1 MPTALDWV
9 TEAIGLPDFRDQRL
23 TARLVRLVTDLF
35 AHPNASVSQACG
47 SWAATQAA
55 YRFWHHPAVDVRT
68 LSRSVGDATAPRCRD
83 EPQVVLL
90 QDTTEIRPS
99 APARCPDLGPLANAE
114 SRGLWRHTTLAAT
127 PAGLPLGLLPQE
139 SWTRAPEMRGHATQ
153 RFVTPTEGQER
164 ARWVRGRQAAQ
175 PQRGPEIAHVTVAD
189 REAAIFERYA
199 LAEQAGGDFVL
210 RATQN
215 RAIGEPAGRLAE
227 AAMTAPLLGQQSVPV
242 VRHDGRSGRTAQ
254 VTIRATTVTLPPPAY
269 QSYAAARRRWW
280 AEHPEVTP
288 LLERP
293 LVPLTRQV
301 VEVREETPPANTPP
315 LHWRLLTSLPVTTL
329 TEATQVVALYRVRW
343 LVERF
348 HFVLTSG
355 CRVERVQ
362 LATAARLER
371 AVLTYSLV
379 AWGILRL
386 TVLARTTPQAPCTAV
401 VPPAVW
407 HALPVFTERTPV
419 LPATPPDLAT
429 FLAAVGRLGGHL
441 GRSRDGPPG
450 PKTLWQ
456 GWTRLMDLTELW
468 VIEHPDELPA
478 PVRPPSV

>member
-1 MPTALDWV
+1 MPTELDWV
-9 TEAIGLPDFRDQRL
+9 TEAIGVPDLRDQRL
-23 TARLVRLVTDLF
+23 TARLVRLVRALF
-35 AHPNASVSQACG
+35 AHPDASVSQACG

-55 YRFWHHPAVDVRT
+55 YRFWHHPAVDVRS
-68 LSRSVGDATAPRCRD
+68 LSRSVGDATAQRCRG

-90 QDTTEIRPS
+90 QDTTEIRPT
-99 APARCPDLGPLANAE
+99 APARCSDLGPLANAE
-114 SRGLWRHTTLAAT
+114 SRGLWLHTTLAAT
-127 PAGLPLGLLPQE
+127 PAGLPLGLLQQE
-139 SWTRAPEMRGHATQ
+139 IWTRSPELRGQATQ
-153 RFVTPTEGQER
+153 RFVTPTEGKES
-164 ARWVRGRQAAQ
+164 ARWLRGLQAAQ
-175 PQRGPEIAHVTVAD
+175 HRLGPAVTHVTVAD
-189 REAAIFERYA
+189 READIFELYA
-199 LAEQAGGDFVL
+199 LAEQGGGDFVL

-215 RAIGEPAGRLAE
+215 RAIGEPAHRLA
-227 AAMTAPLLGQQSVPV
+227 AAATTAPVLGQQSVSV
-242 VRHDGRSGRTAQ
+242 LRHDGRPGRSAQ
-254 VTIRATTVTLPPPAY
+254 VTIRATTVTLQPPAY

-280 AEHPEVTP
+280 AEHPEVP
-288 LLERP
+288 PMLERP
-293 LVPLTRQV
+293 LVPLTLQV
-301 VEVREETPPANTPP
+301 VEVREEPPPANTPP
-315 LHWRLLTSLPVTTL
+315 LHWRLLTSLPV
-329 TEATQVVALYRVRW
+329 ATFADAAHVVALYRVRW

-348 HFVLTSG
+348 HYVLKSG
-355 CRVERVQ
+355 CRVERLQ

-386 TVLARTTPQAPCTAV
+386 AVLARATPQAPCTDV
-401 VPPAVW
+401 VPPAAW
-407 HALPVFTERTPV
+407 HALHVFTQRTPV
-419 LPATPPDLAT
+419 LPAAPPDLAT